1 MCWGMCA
8 VVSNTPPRSGARSS
22 AFFSVVS
29 RHSSAELEVT
39 STALLELTPEQVQR
53 LECAAAFVLGARGRI
68 ARFLTY
74 LAPLDVYDHVQQ
86 ADRLVFVRAVSP
98 ISRPSECHIPPT

>member
-39 STALLELTPEQVQR
+39 SAALLELTPEQVQR
-53 LECAAAFVLGARGRI
+53 LECAAAFVLGTRGRI

-74 LAPLDVYDHVQQ
+74 LAALDVDDHVQQ
-86 ADRLVFVRAVSP
+86 TDRLVLRRAWARIARRGDSD
-98 ISRPSECHIPPT
+98 IRT